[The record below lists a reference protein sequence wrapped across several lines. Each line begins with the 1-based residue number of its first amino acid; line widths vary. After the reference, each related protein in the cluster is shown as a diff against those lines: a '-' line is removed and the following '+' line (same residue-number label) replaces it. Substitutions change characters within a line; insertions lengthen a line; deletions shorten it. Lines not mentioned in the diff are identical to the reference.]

1 MEEPKKSIL
10 SSDEEETIKMIMRQT
25 TYDRQTV
32 IEKLAQHNNDVF
44 KLLRDFMRIPDKK
57 DERKI
62 SLNQSIYK
70 EIRTTLGSV
79 PIANLENKNN

>member
-1 MEEPKKSIL
+1 MEETKKSIL
-10 SSDEEETIKMIMRQT
+10 SSEEEETIKMIMRQT
-25 TYDRQTV
+25 TYDRETV
-32 IEKLAQHNNDVF
+32 IKKLAHHNNDVF
-44 KLLRDFMRIPDKK
+44 KLLRDFMCIPDKK